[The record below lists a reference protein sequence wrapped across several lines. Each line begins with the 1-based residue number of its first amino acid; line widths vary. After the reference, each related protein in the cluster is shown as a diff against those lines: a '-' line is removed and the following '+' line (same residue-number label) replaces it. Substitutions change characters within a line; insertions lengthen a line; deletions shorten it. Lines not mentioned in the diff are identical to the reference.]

1 LILLSEIGADLD
13 QSLQKQA
20 YVKSWLA
27 SILKNGD
34 GLPSSEL
41 AMSPATSP

>member
-1 LILLSEIGADLD
+1 MPALFCLPLILLLEIGVFFD

-27 SILKNGD
+27 SIARSAMAD
-34 GLPSSEL
+34 PSN
-41 AMSPATSP
+41 